1 MLQAIRDP
9 ERLWSDYGIR
19 SLSKSHPLYGQGEN
33 YWRGPVWIPLN
44 YLALQSLYNVTEPAA
59 CS

>member
-19 SLSKSHPLYGQGEN
+19 SLSKIHPLYGQGEN